1 MSVNPNSPHGPLP
14 HQRPAPPPPPPPPP
28 PVETLP
34 EASADEANRTVEAMD
49 AQAREQ
55 FRTDVEALP
64 AGQRQDLLN
73 GLASRLDAQNLTKM
87 HDAFGAQAVGDAV
100 ELRGSAAVRGEYRE
114 LTGGEAG
121 PGLPQDPDL
130 PGRNQVEASQIQR
143 AQQDFES
150 KGIGNGG
157 LPAPYLLG
165 TLAADHGTEPA
176 YLGELVR
183 LADEA
188 GVLDSAMGVN
198 ASLYSRGPD
207 GQYTLAGADADRA
220 RDGLSVAV
228 GVAVERGVLSEGQIR
243 HRAADEG
250 LAGWADVA
258 GRLGVGNVGR
268 TDATRTAAEALQS
281 LQDTHDE
288 AKSEADK
295 LDEELNTFL
304 LRAGPLTDEQQA
316 KFIEAFRTADDHAA
330 IYAAEAEAGQA
341 LADHVTENRDALL
354 EAAVRDPAIASQV
367 VDTLG
372 RLADSG
378 HGELALDLLGEIQG
392 VPDSALGEA
401 FAAHAD
407 TLQGE
412 LFERISSA
420 AAVEIVARHD
430 GDLQAAI
437 ADLKEAYQPFK
448 DVKGLFDGV
457 KGGIGSFREGMEMM
471 DAVAAGDFDV
481 LKKLGDGFADSSPFS
496 RAMSGVGVVLGA
508 VKAGQS
514 GQSGDYLEAVQ
525 GFASVGESG
534 LNLLAGA
541 TRHLADA
548 GRLAQ
553 HGDDAIRFA
562 TFASRLAPGLGVLAS
577 ATSAAINVQKAAEDG
592 NVGYALAAVGDVFG
606 VLGSAVALVPG
617 AGTAA
622 GAIVSGIGAVISAI
636 GGFIGDSIDKHQT
649 REELRSYLESTG
661 MDADT
666 VELMLGSGEAQN
678 NVAAEL
684 GVSGTQWQQMLAD
697 DPGLAYAPYIFKEV
711 ADAYGLRG
719 EQAVELFAKLRDDH
733 PDAMLELMKEFGE
746 KPMAGVDYGP
756 LVRDFLESEFPAA
769 HGYGRDL
776 EVSDT
781 RPDGTPKSDAEQAE
795 GDYAGIREGTLSE
808 IHGKAE
814 ALLEANDSHE
824 YRLRV
829 LELLYADNRSDA
841 VLELGIMYGVH
852 PDELR

>member
-1 MSVNPNSPHGPLP
+1 
-14 HQRPAPPPPPPPPP
+14 
-28 PVETLP
+28 
-34 EASADEANRTVEAMD
+34 MD

-165 TLAADHGTEPA
+165 TLAADHRTEPA

-188 GVLDSAMGVN
+188 GVLDGAMGVN

-220 RDGLSVAV
+220 RDGLALAV

-258 GRLGVGNVGR
+258 GRLGIGNVGR
-268 TDATRTAAEALQS
+268 TDATRTAAEELQS
-281 LQDTHDE
+281 LQDAHDE

-420 AAVEIVARHD
+420 AAVDRGPPRRRPAGRHRRPEGGLPAVQGRQRACSTASRAAWAASGRH
-430 GDLQAAI
+430 GD
-437 ADLKEAYQPFK
+437 D
-448 DVKGLFDGV
+448 
-457 KGGIGSFREGMEMM
+457 

-481 LKKLGDGFADSSPFS
+481 LKKLGDGFAESSPFS

-525 GFASVGESG
+525 GFASAGESG

-541 TRHLADA
+541 TKHLADA

-562 TFASRLAPGLGVLAS
+562 TFASRPGAGPGRARQRDLGGD
-577 ATSAAINVQKAAEDG
+577 QRAEG
-592 NVGYALAAVGDVFG
+592 GRGRQRGLCARGGGRRLRRARQRRG
-606 VLGSAVALVPG
+606 LVPG

-661 MDADT
+661 MDDDT

-719 EQAVELFAKLRDDH
+719 EQAVELLAKLRDDH

-795 GDYAGIREGTLSE
+795 DDYAGIREGTLSE